1 MNYGKA
7 IRIIR
12 SAKGLEQ
19 RELASTLKL
28 DPSYISLLEKGKRK
42 PSLKLVRLISK
53 KLSIPENL
61 FKLLASEKKDLK
73 KITENESVHLA
84 KHLLRVLITQHND
97 KY

>member
-7 IRIIR
+7 LRIIR

-42 PSLKLVRLISK
+42 PSLKLIRLVSK

-61 FKLLASEKKDLK
+61 FKLLASEKHDLK
-73 KITENESVHLA
+73 KITEKESTHLA
-84 KHLLRVLITQHND
+84 KRLLQVLITQYND
-97 KY
+97 KH

>member
-19 RELASTLKL
+19 RELASILKI
-28 DPSYISLLEKGKRK
+28 DSSYISLLEKGKRK
-42 PSLKLVRLISK
+42 LSPKLISSISK

-61 FKLLASEKKDLK
+61 FKLLASEKHDLN
-73 KITENESVHLA
+73 KITEKESTQLA
-84 KHLLRVLITQHND
+84 KYLLQVLVTLHDD
-97 KY
+97 KR